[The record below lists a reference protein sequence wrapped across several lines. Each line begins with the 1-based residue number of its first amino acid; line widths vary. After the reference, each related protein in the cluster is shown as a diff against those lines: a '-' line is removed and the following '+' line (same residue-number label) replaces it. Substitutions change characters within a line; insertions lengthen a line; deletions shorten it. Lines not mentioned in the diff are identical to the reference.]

1 MCMGVAM
8 GDEVQICGPYGVEGV
23 GRKEYGWLRRGLEAP
38 GVSWRK
44 RGRHVESTEVIPI
57 RFSEEKTKKHDPP
70 LPKHPQTRINISAC
84 PMDLDLRRG
93 SEMILDERRKMKVHK
108 GAMEISRPFPIPP
121 QTMSALTVSLAA
133 YDAQHPPSPPPVL
146 PVLPI
151 HEEDDTDSSPGPS
164 PPPSSSPSS
173 SQLSTLTSSS
183 SADSASLLTTSTG
196 SMNIRA
202 NEHLAVLLPRHL
214 WKEDALAAVCDN
226 FYCRVRFSIFERRH
240 HCRKCGSIFCGACTA
255 HTTALLD
262 TSSPAL
268 PFTHPPHRTPIA
280 LYASKDS
287 PVLDNARV
295 CTACFA
301 QIHGIP
307 QRERTPELVASR
319 ATHNNNTNTNNNKS
333 KSVKAKPSISSL
345 TSTTSASSSG
355 SSSGSSSDAPRTPS
369 SPSSPSSLA
378 SPTLPAAPHT
388 RTRTRSRRRIS
399 LLTST
404 QPTLPADVLAALS
417 SLSSLSHHSHH
428 TMHAIHNSANN
439 NTNAARAVSPIHAPD
454 DPLAVYPL
462 TRHSAVCKAMGGGRW
477 TPSPSSPHSPLHSPL
492 HTSPYNTSPLYT
504 SPLHSPL
511 LHNTSPYHCNTHT
524 NMNTWNEKGTAEK
537 KGYFDLGEIVS
548 DEAGFRYRRAPHV
561 HIQREH
567 GEEEGEGEGVR
578 PF

>member
-1 MCMGVAM
+1 
-8 GDEVQICGPYGVEGV
+8 
-23 GRKEYGWLRRGLEAP
+23 
-38 GVSWRK
+38 
-44 RGRHVESTEVIPI
+44 
-57 RFSEEKTKKHDPP
+57 
-70 LPKHPQTRINISAC
+70 
-84 PMDLDLRRG
+84 
-93 SEMILDERRKMKVHK
+93 
-108 GAMEISRPFPIPP
+108 
-121 QTMSALTVSLAA
+121 MSALTVSLAA

-333 KSVKAKPSISSL
+333 KSVKAKPSIS
-345 TSTTSASSSG
+345 
-355 SSSGSSSDAPRTPS
+355 
-369 SPSSPSSLA
+369 
-378 SPTLPAAPHT
+378 
-388 RTRTRSRRRIS
+388 
-399 LLTST
+399 
-404 QPTLPADVLAALS
+404 
-417 SLSSLSHHSHH
+417 
-428 TMHAIHNSANN
+428 ANN